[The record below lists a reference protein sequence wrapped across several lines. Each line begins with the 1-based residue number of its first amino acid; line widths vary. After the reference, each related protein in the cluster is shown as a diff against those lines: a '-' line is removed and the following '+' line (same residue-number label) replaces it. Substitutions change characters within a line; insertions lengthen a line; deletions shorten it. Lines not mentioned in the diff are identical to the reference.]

1 MTTTISACSRQNCAR
16 SLKVCL
22 DCGHQ
27 QCFATCVQGCDA
39 CCIYCANSWNPILKS
54 DKHLQNPLKYLQIPF
69 MAAFLLTLFLPDF
82 RRALPPFRGKLSVLA
97 SAILVS
103 KKKLK
108 LLAAKVTCGHCS
120 RKIKNS
126 SILSFGSRS
135 SCLLL

>member
-1 MTTTISACSRQNCAR
+1 MAMTTTISACSRQNCAR

-27 QCFATCVQGCDA
+27 QCFATCVQGCDT

-97 SAILVS
+97 TRSGPRSQKMRIERCPGPLGP
-103 KKKLK
+103 LGPLGQHPMPP
-108 LLAAKVTCGHCS
+108 LLS
-120 RKIKNS
+120 
-126 SILSFGSRS
+126 
-135 SCLLL
+135 